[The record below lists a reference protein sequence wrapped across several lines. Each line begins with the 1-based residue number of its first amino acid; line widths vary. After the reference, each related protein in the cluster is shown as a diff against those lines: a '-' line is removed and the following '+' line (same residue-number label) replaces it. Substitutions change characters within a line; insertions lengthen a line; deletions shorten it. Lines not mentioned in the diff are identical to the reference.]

1 MEVPWA
7 YLMHMYEL
15 IYFHKNMNR
24 NKNVKILAM
33 NESCVTNDEFPFRN
47 SETQMKL
54 VWGFVQIT
62 ALVGEVMIQWVSACV
77 KLAIM
82 EMSIRLSSNYSYST
96 RALLL
101 S

>member
-1 MEVPWA
+1 
-7 YLMHMYEL
+7 
-15 IYFHKNMNR
+15 MNR
-24 NKNVKILAM
+24 NKNGKILAM